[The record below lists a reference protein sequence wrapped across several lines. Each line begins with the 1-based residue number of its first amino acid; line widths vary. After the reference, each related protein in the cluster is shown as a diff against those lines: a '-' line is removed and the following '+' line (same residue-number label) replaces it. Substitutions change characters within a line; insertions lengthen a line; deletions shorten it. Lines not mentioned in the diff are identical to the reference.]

1 MLCAMGNPVSPV
13 VSGHISARKRSRKVI
28 HAISISF
35 ASPKIVKGTST
46 IAFASLEKTA
56 LQLDTLVSE
65 KNGAIAVDVYRKPTH
80 TDRCLDY
87 NSHHDS
93 NHKASTATT
102 LLHRNSMIY
111 SYLPKGKSGNLVETM
126 QLWSP
131 TIIHL
136 NLFRTY

>member
-1 MLCAMGNPVSPV
+1 MFSWQTLYSFIKLSLTDFPGAKSTELQ
-13 VSGHISARKRSRKVI
+13 KRTRRPS
-28 HAISISF
+28 
-35 ASPKIVKGTST
+35 

-56 LQLDTLVSE
+56 LQLDTLVSG

>member
-1 MLCAMGNPVSPV
+1 MGNPVSPV

-65 KNGAIAVDVYRKPTH
+65 KNGAIAVDVYRKPTY
-80 TDRCLDY
+80 TDRYLAY
-87 NSHHDS
+87 NSHYRS

-102 LLHRNSMIY
+102 LLHRNLNLLIS
-111 SYLPKGKSGNLVETM
+111 SKGKKWELSRVHAALESNDYQTKFIQNILAIT
-126 QLWSP
+126 
-131 TIIHL
+131 
-136 NLFRTY
+136 